1 MGDTF
6 MRKRIT
12 GHIEEPALAA
22 HPYWLPVEAISE
34 VEVTSEEAAYP
45 IESAL
50 LPNQGAGWRAS
61 EGGKQTIRLH
71 FNNPQAVH
79 RIWMSFVE
87 AANERTQECVL
98 RWSGDGGLSFSDIVR
113 QQWNFSPPGTIS
125 ETEDY
130 RVELPAVTVLELSI
144 IPDISGGKSPASLA
158 ELRLA

>member
-1 MGDTF
+1 

-12 GHIEEPALAA
+12 GQVEEEAVSSQ
-22 HPYWLPVEAISE
+22 PYWLPLEAISE
-34 VEVTSEEAAYP
+34 VEVTSEEATYP

-50 LPNQGAGWRAS
+50 LPNQGIGWQAA

-71 FNNPQAVH
+71 FDHPQHLH

-87 AANERTQECVL
+87 PAHQRTQEYVL
-98 RWSGDGGLSFSDIVR
+98 RWSGDGGRSYHEIVR

-125 ETEDY
+125 ETEDH

-144 IPDISGGKSPASLA
+144 IPDISGGNSPALLT